1 MVPPFLRPAIRD
13 RLVDVHFCIVTKA
26 IEVPYCTLMCLCVDI
41 KLDGNANNDLKKKIN
56 VNLPF
61 VSCNR
66 KKTFSV
72 MT

>member
-1 MVPPFLRPAIRD
+1 M
-13 RLVDVHFCIVTKA
+13 TKA

-61 VSCNR
+61 VSLATE
-66 KKTFSV
+66 KKAFSA

>member
-1 MVPPFLRPAIRD
+1 MVYL
-13 RLVDVHFCIVTKA
+13 HFGIVTKVIVA
-26 IEVPYCTLMCLCVDI
+26 LYCTLMCLCVDI

-66 KKTFSV
+66 KKSFSAI
-72 MT
+72 T